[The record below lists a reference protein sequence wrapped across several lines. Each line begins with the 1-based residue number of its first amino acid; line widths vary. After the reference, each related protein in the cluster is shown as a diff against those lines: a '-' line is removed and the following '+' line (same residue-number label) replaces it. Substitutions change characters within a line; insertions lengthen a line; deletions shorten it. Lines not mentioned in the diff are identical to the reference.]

1 MDILCFLLCILSSLP
16 PSSPFPFCLLS
27 CNIYYGLAWLL
38 VMKSSAKQQ
47 VFGVLPLALSS
58 ELIDWESLSL
68 NTGKCRILNWGS
80 TLLCVPLLFVFLCA
94 LFWRER
100 GRRDYLQICHWTK
113 NINPWGSECA
123 WSSLPRAL
131 CHRGQR
137 WALKGDKDATL
148 LTPEL
153 QSTR

>member
-1 MDILCFLLCILSSLP
+1 MFSSLHIVLT
-16 PSSPFPFCLLS
+16 SPFFSFSFLS
-27 CNIYYGLAWLL
+27 FVLQYILWPCIASGHE
-38 VMKSSAKQQ
+38 
-47 VFGVLPLALSS
+47 VFGKAASVWSS
-58 ELIDWESLSL
+58 TSCSEFWTHRLRVPFPKHR
-68 NTGKCRILNWGS
+68 GKCRILNWGS
-80 TLLCVPLLFVFLCA
+80 TLLCVPLLFVFLYA
-94 LFWRER
+94 LFWREW

-131 CHRGQR
+131 CHHGQR